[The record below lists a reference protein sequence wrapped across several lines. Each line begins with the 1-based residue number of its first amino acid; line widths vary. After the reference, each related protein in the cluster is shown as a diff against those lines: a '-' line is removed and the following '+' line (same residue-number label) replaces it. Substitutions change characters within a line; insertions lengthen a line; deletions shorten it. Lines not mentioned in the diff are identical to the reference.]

1 MLGKAGASERSDIYA
16 LGCVC
21 YWLLT
26 GHGVFECETP
36 IEVAMRHVDTDPVP
50 PSQHA
55 DLPVPAELDEIVL
68 ACLHKE
74 PSERPQTVEELS
86 RLLVDCDL
94 AGGWSQL
101 DARKWWNLHMSDDG
115 VGKS

>member
-1 MLGKAGASERSDIYA
+1 
-16 LGCVC
+16 
-21 YWLLT
+21 
-26 GHGVFECETP
+26 
-36 IEVAMRHVDTDPVP
+36 MRHVDTDPVP